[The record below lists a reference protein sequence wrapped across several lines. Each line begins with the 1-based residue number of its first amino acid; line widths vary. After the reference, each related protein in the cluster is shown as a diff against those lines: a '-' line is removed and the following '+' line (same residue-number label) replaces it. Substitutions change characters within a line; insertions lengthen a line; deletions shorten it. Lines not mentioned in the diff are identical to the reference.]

1 MILETQFQQW
11 EWQTDRQRDRQT
23 DRGTDRAESWDPP
36 DLKMDWSWDVD
47 GRVFLPWRILI
58 RSMPKVPS
66 YIAKYNCG
74 HGLMVSTRMKV
85 DDEEAIRFWLHD
97 LLLHHKIKC
106 FSPKSEEFMNKMIV
120 VIDGVHVCW

>member
-1 MILETQFQQW
+1 M
-11 EWQTDRQRDRQT
+11 
-23 DRGTDRAESWDPP
+23 A
-36 DLKMDWSWDVD
+36 V
-47 GRVFLPWRILI
+47 
-58 RSMPKVPS
+58 
-66 YIAKYNCG
+66 AKYSCG

-97 LLLHHKIKC
+97 PLLHHKIKC